1 MEYLDKIVVI
11 IIWWPTCP
19 PEDGRRAVQ
28 LVKEHL
34 KTTMPRKKNYT
45 NHHHQEVNFLVE
57 DQVYLQA
64 TSLKR
69 TKHFHVK
76 RNSHQDLSTFSK
88 ITARRRID
96 GYQLELPPEP
106 PTMHK
111 IFHESQLRKCFQHPN
126 QPDPYKD
133 IDHRA
138 IDLQPNM
145 TYARDP
151 KLQPGPSRTSYTKP
165 RHWVHQGS
173 MKHHSEAQAVWG
185 REDYPQ
191 VQFLYSFPRLV
202 WESRGRD
209 SCKGGRSV
217 TPWFSCHNT

>member
-1 MEYLDKIVVI
+1 
-11 IIWWPTCP
+11 
-19 PEDGRRAVQ
+19 
-28 LVKEHL
+28 
-34 KTTMPRKKNYT
+34 MPRRKNYT
-45 NHHHQEVNFLVE
+45 NHYRQEVNFLVE

-106 PTMHK
+106 PTVHN
-111 IFHESQLRKCFQHPN
+111 IFHESQLRKCFQLPN

-151 KLQPGPSRTSYTKP
+151 NCNLDQAGCHTRSHAIEYFKDQWSTTRKHKQYEDVKTTP
-165 RHWVHQGS
+165 RS
-173 MKHHSEAQAVWG
+173 
-185 REDYPQ
+185 
-191 VQFLYSFPRLV
+191 SFRIP
-202 WESRGRD
+202 
-209 SCKGGRSV
+209 
-217 TPWFSCHNT
+217 FHA